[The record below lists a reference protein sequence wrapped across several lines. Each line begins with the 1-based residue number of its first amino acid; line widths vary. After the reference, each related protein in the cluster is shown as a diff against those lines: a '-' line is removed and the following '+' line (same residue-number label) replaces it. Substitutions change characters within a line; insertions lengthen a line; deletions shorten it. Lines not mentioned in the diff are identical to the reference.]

1 MNNSKNDSIS
11 VIVPVTERVH
21 NLTELLTT
29 YLDVMGKVGCKFEI
43 ICVLDGKYAHLA
55 ADIRQAP
62 ELENK
67 VKVIGL
73 ARNNGESAALMIAVE
88 HAKHDHLLTL
98 PSYEQVESSQIPL
111 LLDYIDQADLVIA
124 RRWPRKDSAIN
135 RFTSK
140 IFHGVLRWITQAS
153 FQDIGCGVRLFN
165 KRVLSEI
172 SIYGDQHRFLPIL
185 ADRRGF
191 KVLEVDLQ
199 QSKSDLGVRIYSPKV
214 YVSRLLDLIGVFFL
228 ARFTKKPLRFFGMIG
243 SLMGAI
249 GVIILL
255 IAVMQRYIYDIA
267 MADRPILLLGS
278 LCLVLGAQLFAL
290 GLVGELIIFTHARD
304 IKEYAIAETV
314 NMEQN

>member
-1 MNNSKNDSIS
+1 MNYSSEDSVS

-21 NLTELLTT
+21 NLVDLLAT
-29 YLDVMGKVGCKFEI
+29 YDKVIGAIGRKFEI
-43 ICVLDGKYAHLA
+43 ICVLDGKFSQLA
-55 ADIRQAP
+55 ADIRKSP
-62 ELENK
+62 DFEK
-67 VKVIGL
+67 SIKVIAL
-73 ARNNGESAALMIAVE
+73 TRNYGESVALAIAVE
-88 HAKHDHLLTL
+88 QAKYDILLTL

-111 LLDYIDQADLVIA
+111 LFEHIDQADLVVA

-140 IFHGVLRWITQAS
+140 IFHSVLRRITQVS

-172 SIYGDQHRFLPIL
+172 AIYGDQHRFLPIL

-199 QSKSDLGVRIYSPKV
+199 QSKSDLGVRIYSPRV
-214 YVSRLLDLIGVFFL
+214 YLSRLLDLIGVFFL

-243 SLMGAI
+243 SFMGAI
-249 GVIILL
+249 GLVILL
-255 IAVMQRYIYDIA
+255 VAVMQRYFYDIA

-304 IKEYAIAETV
+304 LKEYAIAETV
-314 NMEQN
+314 NMDQD